1 MVVPERFKGPPHS
14 GNGGYTCGLVAGLV
28 GGPASVSL
36 RAPPPLERELAVER
50 DGDAV
55 LVRDGDTLVA
65 EGRPATVEVEPPGA
79 VSLDEARA
87 ASDRGYELWSGAHP
101 FPTCVVCGPER
112 EPGDGF
118 RIFPG
123 ELEDRGLF
131 AARWNPDPSLAGADG
146 LVTEECVWAALDCP
160 TSAPVAMFGEGRPIV
175 LARLAATLLAPVRA
189 EEPYVL
195 VSWRLGVDGRKRRGA
210 AALLDGDGTAL
221 ALAEALWIEP
231 RTGSQ
236 V

>member
-1 MVVPERFKGPPHS
+1 MIIPERFRGPPHS
-14 GNGGYTCGLVAGLV
+14 GNGGYTCGLVAALV

-55 LVRDGDTLVA
+55 LVRDGGTLVA
-65 EGRPATVEVEPPGA
+65 EGRPAEVEVEPPGE
-79 VSLDEARA
+79 VSLDEAGA

-112 EPGDGF
+112 EHGDGF

-123 ELEDRGLF
+123 ELEGRGLF
-131 AARWNPDPSLAGADG
+131 AARWNPDPSLASSGG
-146 LVTEECVWAALDCP
+146 LVREECVWAALDCP

-175 LARLAATLLAPVRA
+175 LAQLAASLLAPVRA
-189 EEPYVL
+189 EEPYAL

-210 AALLDGDGTAL
+210 AALLDGEGTAL
-221 ALAEALWIEP
+221 AVAEALWIEP